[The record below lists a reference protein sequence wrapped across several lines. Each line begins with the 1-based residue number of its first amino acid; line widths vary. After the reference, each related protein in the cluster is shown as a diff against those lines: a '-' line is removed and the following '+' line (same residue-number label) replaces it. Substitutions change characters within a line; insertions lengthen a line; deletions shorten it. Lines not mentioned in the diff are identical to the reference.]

1 MEWVELSSSVI
12 VLSSWRLG
20 GDIKSDNEGSPISH
34 SEMTT
39 KNQNR
44 KVKNHPECRPAEIEV
59 TLRLAELRDK
69 IFFSTF
75 QTEETE
81 TEAVGA
87 AGELASKISKNFLSI
102 SAIKKNVVKNNE
114 NNVNFCCEL

>member
-1 MEWVELSSSVI
+1 M
-12 VLSSWRLG
+12 SSWRLG
-20 GDIKSDNEGSPISH
+20 GDIKSDNEGSPISPL

-44 KVKNHPECRPAEIEV
+44 KVKNHPECRPEEIEV
-59 TLRLAELRDK
+59 TLKLVELRDK
-69 IFFSTF
+69 IFFSPF